1 MFLLCGGADNVI
13 VDEKDGRAAPPPFLQ
28 NYARRSQ
35 RQTDGRTPSKRELR
49 KERMAAETATSFL
62 MEFKTAM
69 KGRGFTAI
77 KYGRKGKPSARC
89 FYLDDAE
96 ACIVWNSQKMSSQ
109 RRINGARVDSIALL
123 EITEVRD
130 PRARAARSRAKKR
143 RRPSDPSVIPPTPA
157 LKVVRGA
164 DAIPF
169 DVVPETAK
177 CCLSLRCGARQLA
190 LQLDSEQNRELI
202 ADGIALLV
210 EEALYARNG
219 GAPQLERGA
228 TAPERL

>member
-13 VDEKDGRAAPPPFLQ
+13 VDEKEGTGSAPPPFLQ

-123 EITEVRD
+123 EITDV
-130 PRARAARSRAKKR
+130 
-143 RRPSDPSVIPPTPA
+143 
-157 LKVVRGA
+157 LRGA

-202 ADGIALLV
+202 ADGIHLLV
-210 EEALYARNG
+210 QEAYAAREANGG
-219 GAPQLERGA
+219 GAP
-228 TAPERL
+228 PEKI